1 MQTIKNKEDYMKQK
15 KAVGLETF
23 VVLFVVFGG
32 FGALGSIMG
41 IGNLFNTIMN
51 SAHDLLI
58 NTVFFIMA
66 ISVVTGAL
74 SNLMAEFGI
83 ISLLNKLISPFMRPI
98 YGLPGASSLGILST
112 FVSDNPAIL
121 SLAKTESFTKYFKEY
136 QVPALCNLGTS
147 FGMGMILVTYMMGLG
162 GDGIITASLV
172 GVLGACI
179 GSVVSVRLMLG
190 KTKKYYNISKEESK
204 ADHSHKAD
212 LKNADEMRTVHGSA
226 MERVLNAILEGGKTG
241 VQLGLDIIPGVLCI
255 CTFVMI
261 LTFGAP
267 ADGIY
272 TGAAYEGIGL
282 LPKLGELIA
291 PVTGL
296 LFGFK
301 DPSNIAFP
309 ITSLGATGA
318 AMALVPR
325 MLETGAAGMN
335 EIAVFTAMVMCWSG
349 YLSTHISMM
358 DALDRR
364 QFIKDAIVSHT
375 IGGLCA
381 GVAAHYMFMLITI
394 I

>member
-1 MQTIKNKEDYMKQK
+1 MRQK
-15 KAVGLETF
+15 KAVDKETYI
-23 VVLFVVFGG
+23 VLFVVVAG
-32 FGALGSIMG
+32 FAALAKVMG
-41 IGNLFNTIMN
+41 VGNLFNTIMN
-51 SAHDLLI
+51 TAHDLLL

-66 ISVVTGAL
+66 ISVVTGAI
-74 SNLMAEFGI
+74 SNLMAEFGV
-83 ISLLNKLISPFMRPI
+83 ISLLNRLISPLMRPL
-98 YGLPGASSLGILST
+98 YGLPGAASLGVVST

-121 SLAKTESFTKYFKEY
+121 SLAKNESFTKYFKEY

-162 GDGIITASLV
+162 VPGIISAAWT

-179 GSVVSVRLMLG
+179 GSVVSVRLMLAATRKHYG
-190 KTKKYYNISKEESK
+190 ISREEYK
-204 ADHSHKAD
+204 ADHSRRAD
-212 LKNADEMRTVHGSA
+212 KVDFGEMRTVHGSA
-226 MERVLNAILEGGKTG
+226 MERALNAILEGGKTG
-241 VQLGLDIIPGVLCI
+241 VQLGMDIIPGVLCI

-261 LTFGAP
+261 LTFGPP

-272 TGAAYEGIGL
+272 TGAAYEGVAL
-282 LPKLGELIA
+282 LPKLGEIIS
-291 PVTGL
+291 PVTQL

-301 DPSNIAFP
+301 DAGNIAFP

-325 MLETGAAGMN
+325 MLATGTAGLN
-335 EIAVFTAMVMCWSG
+335 EIAVFTAMGMCWSG

-364 QFIKDAIVSHT
+364 QFIKDAIFSHT

-381 GVAAHYMFMLITI
+381 GVAAHYLFMLFSLL
-394 I
+394 

>member
-1 MQTIKNKEDYMKQK
+1 MKQK
-15 KAVGLETF
+15 KAIDKETYILLF
-23 VVLFVVFGG
+23 AVVGG
-32 FGALGSIMG
+32 FAALGGVMG

-51 SAHDLLI
+51 TAHDLLL

-74 SNLMAEFGI
+74 SQLMAEFGV
-83 ISLLNKLISPFMRPI
+83 ISLLNKIISPLMRPV
-98 YGLPGASSLGILST
+98 YGLPGAASLGVVST

-121 SLAKTESFTKYFKEY
+121 SLAKNEGFVKYFKPY
-136 QVPALCNLGTS
+136 QIPALCNLGTS
-147 FGMGMILVTYMMGLG
+147 FGMGMILVTYMMGLSYEG
-162 GDGIITASLV
+162 VIGAALT
-172 GVLGACI
+172 GVLGAVA

-212 LKNADEMRTVHGSA
+212 KIENEEMRTVHGSV

-241 VQLGLDIIPGVLCI
+241 VQLGMDIIPGVLCI

-267 ADGIY
+267 ADGVY
-272 TGAAYEGIGL
+272 TGAAYEGVGL
-282 LPKLGELIA
+282 LPMLGDIIA
-291 PVTGL
+291 PLTNV

-325 MLETGAAGMN
+325 MLETGAAGLN
-335 EIAVFTAMVMCWSG
+335 EIAVFTAMGMCWSG

-381 GVAAHYMFMLITI
+381 GIFAHYFFMI
-394 I
+394 ISVVL

>member
-1 MQTIKNKEDYMKQK
+1 MKQK
-15 KAVGLETF
+15 KALDKETYI
-23 VVLFVVFGG
+23 VLFVVVAG
-32 FGALGSIMG
+32 FAALSGKMG
-41 IGNLFNTIMN
+41 VGNLFNTIMN
-51 SAHDLLI
+51 TAHDLLL

-74 SNLMAEFGI
+74 SNLMAEFGV
-83 ISLLNKLISPFMRPI
+83 ISLLNKLISPLMRPL
-98 YGLPGASSLGILST
+98 YGLPGAASLGIVST

-121 SLAKTESFTKYFKEY
+121 SLAKNEGFIKYFKEY
-136 QVPALCNLGTS
+136 QIPALCNLGTS

-162 GDGIITASLV
+162 VEGVISAAGI

-179 GSVVSVRLMLG
+179 GSVVSVRLMMN
-190 KTKKYYNISKEESK
+190 KTRKYYNISKEEFRRDHSRK
-204 ADHSHKAD
+204 ADKTN
-212 LKNADEMRTVHGSA
+212 LNEPRTVHGSA
-226 MERVLNAILEGGKTG
+226 MERVLNSILEGGKTG

-272 TGAAYEGIGL
+272 TGAAYEGVGP
-282 LPKLGELIA
+282 LPMLGEVIN
-291 PVTGL
+291 PVTKL
-296 LFGFK
+296 LFGFR
-301 DPSNIAFP
+301 DASNIAFP

-325 MLETGAAGMN
+325 MLATGTAGLN
-335 EIAVFTAMVMCWSG
+335 EIAVFTAMGMCWSG

-358 DALDRR
+358 DALNRR

-381 GVAAHYMFMLITI
+381 GVAAHYIFLLFSLI
-394 I
+394 